1 MKEFIRGKK
10 MRSSYKRTAIA
21 MFTLFA
27 LIMLSGCGGGGGNNS
42 VDDGTGDNGSEEPTP
57 TPEPVVKTFTVGLG
71 SVQVVQ
77 ISTGDALTVDTESVT
92 GGDLE
97 YTVP

>member
-1 MKEFIRGKK
+1 
-10 MRSSYKRTAIA
+10 MRSSYKRTAVA
-21 MFTLFA
+21 LFTFFA
-27 LIMLSGCGGGGGNNS
+27 LAVLAGCGGGGGNNS
-42 VDDGTGDNGSEEPTP
+42 VDDGTGDNGTEEPTP
-57 TPEPVVKTFTVGLG
+57 TPEPVVKTFTVGLS

-77 ISTGDALTVDTESVT
+77 ISTGDELTIDTESIN